1 MLVNQGQ
8 VVQVAV
14 EKTLIGENRN
24 TVSACLIIAG
34 GNRQRIKVF
43 CDNARGRRSAF
54 NLGDKP
60 EWSRL
65 QRQPEIAEMPMTSGA
80 FLPVFGMIQPRG
92 DLLAFVSD
100 NLGKPTHKVMGKG
113 SVRVMEYRSDDVP
126 DFSRVEQR
134 SGRVRITTELMIFD
148 QSRR

>member
-1 MLVNQGQ
+1 M
-8 VVQVAV
+8 

-43 CDNARGRRSAF
+43 YDNARGRRSAF

-80 FLPVFGMIQPRG
+80 FLPVFGMIQSRG
-92 DLLAFVSD
+92 DLLAFVSN
-100 NLGKPTHKVMGKG
+100 NLGKPTHNIMGKG
-113 SVRVMEYRSDDVP
+113 VWE
-126 DFSRVEQR
+126 
-134 SGRVRITTELMIFD
+134 
-148 QSRR
+148 

>member
-1 MLVNQGQ
+1 MLVNQSQ

-34 GNRQRIKVF
+34 GNRQ
-43 CDNARGRRSAF
+43 NARGRRSAF

-100 NLGKPTHKVMGKG
+100 NLGKPTHNMMGKG
-113 SVRVMEYRSDDVP
+113 SARVIEYRSDDIYP
-126 DFSRVEQR
+126 TSPA
-134 SGRVRITTELMIFD
+134 ILH
-148 QSRR
+148 

>member
-1 MLVNQGQ
+1 MLVNQSQ

-24 TVSACLIIAG
+24 QVRACLIIAG
-34 GNRQRIKVF
+34 GTRQTIKVF

-54 NLGDKP
+54 NLGDKS

-65 QRQPEIAEMPMTSGA
+65 QRQPKIAEMPMPLGA

-113 SVRVMEYRSDDVP
+113 SAR
-126 DFSRVEQR
+126 F
-134 SGRVRITTELMIFD
+134 
-148 QSRR
+148 

>member
-1 MLVNQGQ
+1 MLVNQSQ

-54 NLGDKP
+54 NLGDRP

-65 QRQPEIAEMPMTSGA
+65 QRQPEIEDMPRSAAA
-80 FLPVFGMIQPRG
+80 FLSLLGMMKPSAVRLPLLG
-92 DLLAFVSD
+92 D
-100 NLGKPTHKVMGKG
+100 
-113 SVRVMEYRSDDVP
+113 
-126 DFSRVEQR
+126 
-134 SGRVRITTELMIFD
+134 
-148 QSRR
+148 

>member
-1 MLVNQGQ
+1 MLVNQTQ
-8 VVQVAV
+8 VVQVAG
-14 EKTLIGENRN
+14 EKTLMGENRN
-24 TVSACLIIAG
+24 KVGACLIIAG

-65 QRQPEIAEMPMTSGA
+65 QRQPEIAEMQMTSGA

-100 NLGKPTHKVMGKG
+100 NLGQPPHKVMGKG
-113 SVRVMEYRSDDVP
+113 RARFY
-126 DFSRVEQR
+126 
-134 SGRVRITTELMIFD
+134 I
-148 QSRR
+148 

>member
-1 MLVNQGQ
+1 MQRKILSYRWKWDMLVNQSE
-8 VVQVAV
+8 VVQVEV

-24 TVSACLIIAG
+24 TGSACLIIAG

-65 QRQPEIAEMPMTSGA
+65 QRQPEIAEMQMTSGA
-80 FLPVFGMIQPRG
+80 FLPVFGMIQPMV

-100 NLGKPTHKVMGKG
+100 NLGQPTPKVMGKG
-113 SVRVMEYRSDDVP
+113 RSR
-126 DFSRVEQR
+126 F
-134 SGRVRITTELMIFD
+134 
-148 QSRR
+148 

>member
-1 MLVNQGQ
+1 MLVNQSQ

-24 TVSACLIIAG
+24 TVSACLIITD

-43 CDNARGRRSAF
+43 GDNARGRRSAF
-54 NLGDKP
+54 NLGNKP
-60 EWSRL
+60 EWSCL
-65 QRQPEIAEMPMTSGA
+65 QRQPESTEMPMTLGA

-100 NLGKPTHKVMGKG
+100 NLGKPTHNIKGKG
-113 SVRVMEYRSDDVP
+113 SVGVLEYRSVDLYP
-126 DFSRVEQR
+126 ISRGLSNDLGGCGPQR
-134 SGRVRITTELMIFD
+134 NS
-148 QSRR
+148 

>member
-1 MLVNQGQ
+1 MLVNQSQ

-54 NLGDKP
+54 NLSDKP
-60 EWSRL
+60 ELSRL
-65 QRQPEIAEMPMTSGA
+65 QPKPEIVEMPMTSGA

-100 NLGKPTHKVMGKG
+100 NLGKPTHKVMGKWTVG
-113 SVRVMEYRSDDVP
+113 AIECRRDDVYP
-126 DFSRVEQR
+126 TPRRLSNDLGGCGSQR
-134 SGRVRITTELMIFD
+134 NS
-148 QSRR
+148 